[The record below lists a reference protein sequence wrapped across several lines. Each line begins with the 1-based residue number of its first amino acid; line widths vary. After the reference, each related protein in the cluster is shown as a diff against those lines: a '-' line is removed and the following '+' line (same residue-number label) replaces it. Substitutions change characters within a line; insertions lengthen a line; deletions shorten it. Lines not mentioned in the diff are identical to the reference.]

1 MATVDG
7 SWAAAPGVG
16 LVIFIQLHVVDSGT
30 GGTLHQPRLKFGY
43 LLDSTVSEDGFGLGN
58 INVFKLDFHHFGGAA
73 GPTCLTILKKKQ

>member
-16 LVIFIQLHVVDSGT
+16 LVIFIQLHVVDSA

-43 LLDSTVSEDGFGLGN
+43 LLDSAVSEDGFGLGN
-58 INVFKLDFHHFGGAA
+58 INVLKLDFQSFD
-73 GPTCLTILKKKQ
+73 PNQSS